1 MADLDSLLNRW
12 QSAGV
17 LTADA
22 AGRIRAWEHQ
32 QKRPA
37 GLRWQGLVALIL
49 GAILLACGVVLF
61 VNAHWDQMGPGSRFA
76 LVLAMVSLF
85 HLAGGLVRD
94 SFRGLS
100 TALHAVGT
108 ASTGAA
114 IALTGQIFNI
124 QDHWPAAIL
133 MWALAALAGWAL
145 LHDEAQQT
153 LALLLIPAWLISEF
167 TFYAESHIGQG
178 AYIGRCL
185 FVWAVLY
192 LTFLLGSRRKA
203 VQGILFAAGAIA
215 ATVGVVMMLEGW
227 RSWGSM
233 TPLPCGLR
241 VWCWSAIAAL
251 PIVVALVRFTRSF
264 IPVVAAVAFS
274 IALPWCNRVW
284 TEHYNWGSGQ
294 AGSNTYNEPNLLAF
308 ALVAAFAAF
317 LVAWGFMQA
326 SKALIALGVV
336 YFALTAIWLA
346 NSGIWTEIARQFL
359 GQLMCA
365 GAAIFVIWWGVR
377 LSSKALVNFGVV
389 GFAITVG
396 WFYFSDIFDKVGR
409 SLGLIGLGV
418 LFLAGGWVL
427 EKTRRRLIGTM
438 SDGKMSAPP
447 ADGSASAHEVAP

>member
-1 MADLDSLLNRW
+1 MADIDTLLNRW

-17 LTADA
+17 LSAEA
-22 AGRIRAWEHQ
+22 ASRIRAWEHQ

-61 VNAHWDQMGPGSRFA
+61 VNAHWDGIGPGGRFA

-85 HLAGGLVRD
+85 HLAGGLVREK
-94 SFRGLS
+94 FHGLS

-124 QDHWPAAIL
+124 QEHWPAAIL
-133 MWALAALAGWAL
+133 MWAIAALIGWAL
-145 LHDEAQQT
+145 LHDEAQET
-153 LALLLIPAWLISEF
+153 LALLLIPAWMISEF
-167 TFYAESHIGQG
+167 TYYAENHIGQG
-178 AYIGRCL
+178 AYIGRFL

-215 ATVGVVMMLEGW
+215 AVLGVVMMVEGW

-233 TPLPCGLR
+233 TSLPWGLS
-241 VWCWSAIAAL
+241 VWGWTAIAAL
-251 PIVVALVRFTRSF
+251 PLIVALVRFTRSF
-264 IPVVAAVAFS
+264 VPVVAAVAFT
-274 IALPWCNRVW
+274 IALPWCNRIW
-284 TEHYNWGSGQ
+284 TEHYNNVGGHS
-294 AGSNTYNEPNLLAF
+294 SYTRNEPNLLAY
-308 ALVAAFAAF
+308 ALVAAFAVF
-317 LVAWGFMQA
+317 LVAWGFMRA
-326 SKALIALGVV
+326 SKALIALGAV
-336 YFALTAIWLA
+336 YFALTAIWFA
-346 NSGIWTEIARQFL
+346 NSEIWTEIARQFL

-377 LSSKALVNFGVV
+377 LSSKALVNLGMV

-396 WFYFSDIFDKVGR
+396 WFYFSEIFDKVGR

-418 LFLAGGWVL
+418 LFLAGGWLL

-438 SDGKMSAPP
+438 GAGTMAAPA
-447 ADGSASAHEVAP
+447 ADGSAPAQEVAP